1 MIAACRE
8 AHHVTDKS
16 LILVNFLKNR
26 LKELKIYYVL
36 LVSNIFFFLDAY
48 QKQDTHWSLFKIY
61 TLLAK

>member
-1 MIAACRE
+1 MIVACRE

-36 LVSNIFFFLDAY
+36 LVSNIFFSWMLI
-48 QKQDTHWSLFKIY
+48 KNKILIGVY
-61 TLLAK
+61 SKYIHY